1 MADIVIP
8 GEISGRRYGFTIS
21 GAEPTIDERK
31 RIDAILRQQEGAFAK
46 NYEQKYG
53 QSATPGQGSGFL
65 NRAGEF
71 GKGIV
76 GGAVGTLENVSL
88 GASTLLPQNLEDP
101 TREFIRST
109 GYALTPQAD
118 IGLEDTIEGK
128 LGQGLGSF
136 ATFGLASRIPYAGPI
151 VAGLSGMG
159 EASERAYAAD
169 ATPEQRALAT
179 AYGAPIGL
187 TELLPIKSLGFL
199 KNNFS
204 SYLGKIFLEG
214 GIEGAQEAASE
225 LAQNLVE
232 QGIYNPEKGTI
243 EGTGESFGVGAG
255 TGAIVQALLGLLPGK
270 TRGGAVTTT
279 PDQAEMFPTED
290 LGQAPAR
297 ATPDQAEMFPTEDL
311 GQAPAQPDERQLDL
325 FNPEQTAQRARD
337 ERQLDLFNNPE
348 QIAQRARDEAIAI
361 LREET
366 EFAKRVAQTAS
377 RTASLD
383 TLGAAD
389 PEEAKTAEAAA
400 EADRREDARLA
411 EEAALANKTA
421 PALGTVIGL
430 PALNDEEFDAQAE
443 EIVAARPQ
451 PAKTVV
457 AEPVTAQLDLA
468 AQKLAAEKLK
478 STVDAPQR
486 DLFGDETENA
496 VIESGNQPSDSVL
509 EQGDTG
515 ADTGGGSSAGTG
527 KADNQRLGDGQPP
540 TADVGTGEGIQ
551 PSTLDTPIATF
562 TTEKGSTYE
571 LFPDATTTRNRAP
584 RDDNEVSGPQ
594 PRSSKTIFMSTKA
607 VNDWGP
613 LFQNTEVPVQ
623 LVPLADNK
631 AKLVHLKNY
640 GPKKA
645 GDDAS
650 GIFDFTTTPKMGL
663 HPVEIADST
672 NSDRRNIH
680 FGNKIVSLDAAAD
693 GTEITTAL
701 LDTWGVPKLA
711 PAYKAVEN
719 REEDTIIRAELRKLV
734 NNEYFK
740 GNKEAIRNFLDEE
753 PTLFDLAAAD
763 AAQEGSDPTASLMQA
778 PTPKAPELG
787 QTGLDFNAP
796 APVETKG
803 QPFLPLLQTQG
814 GTEQR
819 LLPVQTIGT
828 GYYAQT
834 EDGQDESIGGTE
846 LLPVESLAGF
856 NERIKRDKLE
866 PTGVVA
872 PFKPSAEAG
881 RNAAPGGTTR
891 VDATLAPVFR
901 GMGREVPVDVQKLV
915 KRGKVTPAQ
924 YDAIIANMERQA
936 NAEQTAKLRELWDK
950 QWPMPTAA
958 ELEVAIRKFLYAN
971 PDRREAYSTVNL
983 ANYKPNDLLDHPRLA
998 LEFFIAEN
1006 DRTEVDPTTSKDKK
1020 RIVNLLAPRQGD
1032 VAKGQ
1037 SKEDRNKARTE
1048 ARHAKTY
1055 FGKYAR
1061 PVDAF
1066 WHIAADVKA
1075 KRTGYR
1081 DAKNK
1086 EQSDLYKADE
1096 SELQALGLSDKLSA
1110 AESVFFAGTSQS
1122 NAEAAMRWVNKNLS
1136 PEAQFEIKK
1145 FLNLEGGGERR
1156 LKNRRIIDIAK
1167 GAAGQDRARVT
1178 EDQRNQL
1185 QEQIA
1190 AEGLLQNA
1198 LSNTLAIRLA
1208 LQAVY
1213 SKEEIDYLRYGQTK
1227 TPRKG
1232 KEDNFDYVLR
1242 DFQKRTGID
1251 PEALTDNEVIG
1262 VYDDYIFQN
1271 LTYPRQRL
1279 EELGAAYADA
1289 KAGKV
1294 IVKRKS
1300 VAAQLW
1306 DLQAEGLEERLNNI
1320 NKQIIV
1326 GQYATKAISARIFD
1340 MESMLDEQL
1349 HPGVIGALRNGDIK
1363 LALRALERTAADPII
1378 ASLARRLIPFI
1389 GDLKI
1394 VFKNGVTFA
1403 GQPALGIYDGATNT
1417 ATLNDNMPISA
1428 NTLLHEI
1435 AHAATATEIA
1445 KPNSPVR
1452 AQLEELLND
1461 VRERLIEEGQVV
1473 PANVD
1478 EFIAES
1484 MSNPA
1489 FRKAMARIHP
1499 KGKTLSALDRFLNTV
1514 GNFLRRIIALPTKDI
1529 NTAMDVADTAINS
1542 ILAPS
1547 ATSRDVGIMPRLSTP
1562 QGVKNI
1568 ISNLGAIADSFVPMD
1583 AKAKQRYADDFKGW
1597 LNGASD
1603 VTKNV
1608 LLGLSN
1614 FHILTD
1620 VAVKFNIRGAFDLGK
1635 VMREL
1640 GSSSMQSDQE
1650 VDGVLIIA
1658 QTWVKKNPQMKATFD
1673 RIVTQST
1680 IWGVLPGKSRDQ
1692 AVLAYG
1698 KDKKKFAK
1706 WEQLNK
1712 EWNKNLNKEGREL
1725 YNLMRSL
1732 YEKQYNKLRD
1742 AIFAKIDYAT
1752 AGNPELAKRL
1762 KLGLFAKLFQKNTME
1777 PYFPLARRG
1786 RYWIEYNARTENG
1799 IEVVKESFAKPM
1811 ERDRAMADLQ
1821 AEAALPGNP
1830 SNLSLNRDGTIEGL
1844 TKYNGNDIFSKSN
1857 APDAQ
1862 FVQEIVKLVKAKAAM
1877 SSDPKIKDRSAQ
1889 LEEEIVNLF
1898 IDALPETSFFRSL
1911 QRRKNTP
1918 GYIEDSIDAMRVKGY
1933 SLGRQAARYEKSI
1946 EMRSIVDNL
1955 KSQLRYNADETKAS
1969 VIREL
1974 IERANMVM
1982 YPTTGGFERAYQAAN
1997 RTAFLYTLGFNASSA
2012 IVNLSSI
2019 PIVVLPYL
2027 AGRYGYAKTAKAMQA
2042 ATGLYMGSGFNREV
2056 NLPTEF
2062 MGNITTN
2069 VRTAPSIDN
2078 YFVLDAAGKFT
2089 LRTDIELHVDPVK
2102 AAAKRKALTD
2112 IIPLLEMSMR
2122 EGQLNRS
2129 IFYDAAG
2136 LEDMGRARSMSD
2148 KIQAAA
2154 GSMFHQVERFNRQV
2168 TLVAAYNLEME
2179 KLAANTQMSLEEK
2192 QTAAAE
2198 KAIYQ
2203 ATESGGGATMDMA
2216 PRYAQQ
2222 GFTRV
2227 ALMFKN
2233 YGMTIAYM
2241 QIKMIKQL
2249 AQNIAPGNDAESKAL
2264 RNMAM
2269 KQLLGLNLSAG
2280 LLAGVGGTPIYGVLS
2295 TMADLLLLDDD
2306 EEDADMVTRRFLT
2319 EGWYKGWITEL
2330 TGMDISARVG
2340 LNDLLFRSNRY
2351 NNNPS
2356 EADVLMQQIGG
2367 PAWSTGTQIWGG
2379 LTEFA
2384 TGKSA
2389 SGGPGDRMRG
2399 LENMLPASVRN
2410 VLKTGRFAYDGME
2423 ATTRRR
2429 DPIIDDMS
2437 FNQLM
2442 GQFFGFTPAE
2452 LSLQQEINSQLT
2464 RINTTL
2470 GQRRTNLMRRY
2481 YAAVRFQDT
2490 GGMQEIAQEIQD
2502 FNSDVG
2508 TRYPKAI
2515 LNGENLRKSLT
2526 QNVRTTAKMHNG
2538 ITLNPLFENELRFLA
2553 QLYNQ

>member
-179 AYGAPIGL
+179 AFGAPIGL
-187 TELLPIKSLGFL
+187 SELLPVKSLGFL

-270 TRGGAVTTT
+270 TRGGAATTT

-389 PEEAKTAEAAA
+389 PEEAKIAEAAA
-400 EADRREDARLA
+400 EADRLA
-411 EEAALANKTA
+411 EEAAPANKTTT
-421 PALGTVIGL
+421 ALGTVIGL

-478 STVDAPQR
+478 PTVDAPQG
-486 DLFGDETENA
+486 DLFGGETENA

-509 EQGDTG
+509 KQGDTG

-527 KADNQRLGDGQPP
+527 KADDQRLGDGQPQA
-540 TADVGTGEGIQ
+540 ADVGTGEGVQPSALINQVKAKLEKKATTGLKGTDATAPIQALNIIANMTVGGQKIGREKATLIVKDLQKQGFLEEPNFRGEAKLSPTRNNAPAGAVAQ
-551 PSTLDTPIATF
+551 PSTLDTPIA
-562 TTEKGSTYE
+562 
-571 LFPDATTTRNRAP
+571 PP
-584 RDDNEVSGPQ
+584 
-594 PRSSKTIFMSTKA
+594 
-607 VNDWGP
+607 
-613 LFQNTEVPVQ
+613 
-623 LVPLADNK
+623 
-631 AKLVHLKNY
+631 
-640 GPKKA
+640 
-645 GDDAS
+645 
-650 GIFDFTTTPKMGL
+650 
-663 HPVEIADST
+663 
-672 NSDRRNIH
+672 
-680 FGNKIVSLDAAAD
+680 AAD

-719 REEDTIIRAELRKLV
+719 REEDTTIRAELRKLV

-803 QPFLPLLQTQG
+803 QPFLPLSQTQG
-814 GTEQR
+814 GTQPR

-866 PTGVVA
+866 PAGVVA
-872 PFKPSAEAG
+872 PFKPSAG
-881 RNAAPGGTTR
+881 TGPNAAPGGPTR
-891 VDATLAPVFR
+891 VDATLAPVPR
-901 GMGREVPVDVQKLV
+901 GMGREVPEDVQELA
-915 KRGKVTPAQ
+915 KRGKVTRVQA
-924 YDAIIANMERQA
+924 DAIEANMELQA
-936 NAEQTAKLRELWDK
+936 NAVQTAKLRELWDK
-950 QWPMPTAA
+950 RWPMPTAA
-958 ELEVAIRKFLYAN
+958 ELKAAIRKFLDAN

-1020 RIVNLLAPRQGD
+1020 RIVNLLDPRQGD

-1037 SKEDRNKARTE
+1037 SKEDRTE

-1086 EQSDLYKADE
+1086 EQSDLDKADE
-1096 SELQALGLSDKLSA
+1096 SQLQALGLSDKLSA
-1110 AESVFFAGTSQS
+1110 AESVFFKGTSQS

-1208 LQAVY
+1208 LQAGY
-1213 SKEEIDYLRYGQTK
+1213 SKEEIDYIRYGQSK

-1232 KEDNFDYVLR
+1232 KEDNFGYVLR
-1242 DFQKRTGID
+1242 DFQERTGID
-1251 PEALTDNEVIG
+1251 PEKLTDNEVIG

-1300 VAAQLW
+1300 VAAQVW

-1547 ATSRDVGIMPRLSTP
+1547 AASRDVGIMPRLSTP

-1620 VAVKFNIRGAFDLGK
+1620 VAVKYNIIGAFDLGK

-1650 VDGVLIIA
+1650 VDGVLKTA

-2089 LRTDIELHVDPVK
+2089 LRTDIELHADPVK

-2280 LLAGVGGTPIYGVLS
+2280 LLAGVGGMPIYGVLS

-2399 LENMLPASVRN
+2399 LENMMPASVRN

-2442 GQFFGFTPAE
+2442 GQFFGFAPAE

-2464 RINTTL
+2464 RISTTL

-2508 TRYPKAI
+2508 TRFPKAI
-2515 LNGENLRKSLT
+2515 LNGKTLRKSLT

>member
-1 MADIVIP
+1 
-8 GEISGRRYGFTIS
+8 
-21 GAEPTIDERK
+21 
-31 RIDAILRQQEGAFAK
+31 
-46 NYEQKYG
+46 
-53 QSATPGQGSGFL
+53 
-65 NRAGEF
+65 
-71 GKGIV
+71 
-76 GGAVGTLENVSL
+76 
-88 GASTLLPQNLEDP
+88 
-101 TREFIRST
+101 
-109 GYALTPQAD
+109 
-118 IGLEDTIEGK
+118 
-128 LGQGLGSF
+128 
-136 ATFGLASRIPYAGPI
+136 
-151 VAGLSGMG
+151 
-159 EASERAYAAD
+159 
-169 ATPEQRALAT
+169 
-179 AYGAPIGL
+179 
-187 TELLPIKSLGFL
+187 
-199 KNNFS
+199 
-204 SYLGKIFLEG
+204 
-214 GIEGAQEAASE
+214 
-225 LAQNLVE
+225 
-232 QGIYNPEKGTI
+232 
-243 EGTGESFGVGAG
+243 
-255 TGAIVQALLGLLPGK
+255 
-270 TRGGAVTTT
+270 
-279 PDQAEMFPTED
+279 
-290 LGQAPAR
+290 
-297 ATPDQAEMFPTEDL
+297 
-311 GQAPAQPDERQLDL
+311 
-325 FNPEQTAQRARD
+325 
-337 ERQLDLFNNPE
+337 
-348 QIAQRARDEAIAI
+348 
-361 LREET
+361 
-366 EFAKRVAQTAS
+366 
-377 RTASLD
+377 
-383 TLGAAD
+383 
-389 PEEAKTAEAAA
+389 
-400 EADRREDARLA
+400 
-411 EEAALANKTA
+411 
-421 PALGTVIGL
+421 
-430 PALNDEEFDAQAE
+430 
-443 EIVAARPQ
+443 
-451 PAKTVV
+451 
-457 AEPVTAQLDLA
+457 
-468 AQKLAAEKLK
+468 
-478 STVDAPQR
+478 
-486 DLFGDETENA
+486 
-496 VIESGNQPSDSVL
+496 VL
-509 EQGDTG
+509 
-515 ADTGGGSSAGTG
+515 
-527 KADNQRLGDGQPP
+527 
-540 TADVGTGEGIQ
+540 
-551 PSTLDTPIATF
+551 
-562 TTEKGSTYE
+562 
-571 LFPDATTTRNRAP
+571 
-584 RDDNEVSGPQ
+584 
-594 PRSSKTIFMSTKA
+594 
-607 VNDWGP
+607 
-613 LFQNTEVPVQ
+613 
-623 LVPLADNK
+623 
-631 AKLVHLKNY
+631 
-640 GPKKA
+640 
-645 GDDAS
+645 
-650 GIFDFTTTPKMGL
+650 
-663 HPVEIADST
+663 
-672 NSDRRNIH
+672 
-680 FGNKIVSLDAAAD
+680 
-693 GTEITTAL
+693 
-701 LDTWGVPKLA
+701 
-711 PAYKAVEN
+711 
-719 REEDTIIRAELRKLV
+719 
-734 NNEYFK
+734 
-740 GNKEAIRNFLDEE
+740 
-753 PTLFDLAAAD
+753 
-763 AAQEGSDPTASLMQA
+763 
-778 PTPKAPELG
+778 
-787 QTGLDFNAP
+787 
-796 APVETKG
+796 
-803 QPFLPLLQTQG
+803 
-814 GTEQR
+814 
-819 LLPVQTIGT
+819 
-828 GYYAQT
+828 
-834 EDGQDESIGGTE
+834 
-846 LLPVESLAGF
+846 
-856 NERIKRDKLE
+856 
-866 PTGVVA
+866 
-872 PFKPSAEAG
+872 
-881 RNAAPGGTTR
+881 RNA
-891 VDATLAPVFR
+891 
-901 GMGREVPVDVQKLV
+901 
-915 KRGKVTPAQ
+915 
-924 YDAIIANMERQA
+924 N
-936 NAEQTAKLRELWDK
+936 
-950 QWPMPTAA
+950 
-958 ELEVAIRKFLYAN
+958 
-971 PDRREAYSTVNL
+971 
-983 ANYKPNDLLDHPRLA
+983 
-998 LEFFIAEN
+998 
-1006 DRTEVDPTTSKDKK
+1006 
-1020 RIVNLLAPRQGD
+1020 
-1032 VAKGQ
+1032 
-1037 SKEDRNKARTE
+1037 
-1048 ARHAKTY
+1048 
-1055 FGKYAR
+1055 
-1061 PVDAF
+1061 
-1066 WHIAADVKA
+1066 
-1075 KRTGYR
+1075 
-1081 DAKNK
+1081 
-1086 EQSDLYKADE
+1086 
-1096 SELQALGLSDKLSA
+1096 
-1110 AESVFFAGTSQS
+1110 
-1122 NAEAAMRWVNKNLS
+1122 
-1136 PEAQFEIKK
+1136 
-1145 FLNLEGGGERR
+1145 
-1156 LKNRRIIDIAK
+1156 
-1167 GAAGQDRARVT
+1167 
-1178 EDQRNQL
+1178 
-1185 QEQIA
+1185 
-1190 AEGLLQNA
+1190 
-1198 LSNTLAIRLA
+1198 
-1208 LQAVY
+1208 
-1213 SKEEIDYLRYGQTK
+1213 
-1227 TPRKG
+1227 
-1232 KEDNFDYVLR
+1232 
-1242 DFQKRTGID
+1242 
-1251 PEALTDNEVIG
+1251 
-1262 VYDDYIFQN
+1262 
-1271 LTYPRQRL
+1271 
-1279 EELGAAYADA
+1279 A

-1300 VAAQLW
+1300 AAAQLW
-1306 DLQAEGLEERLNNI
+1306 DLRAEDLGKLI
-1320 NKQIIV
+1320 NEMNK
-1326 GQYATKAISARIFD
+1326 GFTTNSTNARIYS

-1435 AHAATATEIA
+1435 AHASTATEIA

-1452 AQLEELLND
+1452 VQLEELLND

-1547 ATSRDVGIMPRLSTP
+1547 AASRDVGIMPRLSTP

-1620 VAVKFNIRGAFDLGK
+1620 VAVKYNIRGAFDLGK

-1725 YNLMRSL
+1725 YNLMRNL

-1946 EMRSIVDNL
+1946 KMRSIVDNL

>member
-1 MADIVIP
+1 
-8 GEISGRRYGFTIS
+8 
-21 GAEPTIDERK
+21 
-31 RIDAILRQQEGAFAK
+31 
-46 NYEQKYG
+46 
-53 QSATPGQGSGFL
+53 
-65 NRAGEF
+65 
-71 GKGIV
+71 
-76 GGAVGTLENVSL
+76 
-88 GASTLLPQNLEDP
+88 
-101 TREFIRST
+101 
-109 GYALTPQAD
+109 
-118 IGLEDTIEGK
+118 
-128 LGQGLGSF
+128 
-136 ATFGLASRIPYAGPI
+136 
-151 VAGLSGMG
+151 
-159 EASERAYAAD
+159 
-169 ATPEQRALAT
+169 
-179 AYGAPIGL
+179 
-187 TELLPIKSLGFL
+187 
-199 KNNFS
+199 
-204 SYLGKIFLEG
+204 
-214 GIEGAQEAASE
+214 
-225 LAQNLVE
+225 
-232 QGIYNPEKGTI
+232 
-243 EGTGESFGVGAG
+243 
-255 TGAIVQALLGLLPGK
+255 
-270 TRGGAVTTT
+270 
-279 PDQAEMFPTED
+279 
-290 LGQAPAR
+290 
-297 ATPDQAEMFPTEDL
+297 
-311 GQAPAQPDERQLDL
+311 
-325 FNPEQTAQRARD
+325 
-337 ERQLDLFNNPE
+337 
-348 QIAQRARDEAIAI
+348 
-361 LREET
+361 
-366 EFAKRVAQTAS
+366 
-377 RTASLD
+377 
-383 TLGAAD
+383 
-389 PEEAKTAEAAA
+389 
-400 EADRREDARLA
+400 
-411 EEAALANKTA
+411 
-421 PALGTVIGL
+421 
-430 PALNDEEFDAQAE
+430 
-443 EIVAARPQ
+443 
-451 PAKTVV
+451 
-457 AEPVTAQLDLA
+457 
-468 AQKLAAEKLK
+468 
-478 STVDAPQR
+478 
-486 DLFGDETENA
+486 
-496 VIESGNQPSDSVL
+496 VL
-509 EQGDTG
+509 
-515 ADTGGGSSAGTG
+515 
-527 KADNQRLGDGQPP
+527 
-540 TADVGTGEGIQ
+540 
-551 PSTLDTPIATF
+551 
-562 TTEKGSTYE
+562 
-571 LFPDATTTRNRAP
+571 
-584 RDDNEVSGPQ
+584 
-594 PRSSKTIFMSTKA
+594 
-607 VNDWGP
+607 
-613 LFQNTEVPVQ
+613 
-623 LVPLADNK
+623 
-631 AKLVHLKNY
+631 
-640 GPKKA
+640 
-645 GDDAS
+645 
-650 GIFDFTTTPKMGL
+650 
-663 HPVEIADST
+663 
-672 NSDRRNIH
+672 
-680 FGNKIVSLDAAAD
+680 
-693 GTEITTAL
+693 
-701 LDTWGVPKLA
+701 
-711 PAYKAVEN
+711 
-719 REEDTIIRAELRKLV
+719 
-734 NNEYFK
+734 
-740 GNKEAIRNFLDEE
+740 
-753 PTLFDLAAAD
+753 
-763 AAQEGSDPTASLMQA
+763 
-778 PTPKAPELG
+778 
-787 QTGLDFNAP
+787 
-796 APVETKG
+796 
-803 QPFLPLLQTQG
+803 
-814 GTEQR
+814 
-819 LLPVQTIGT
+819 
-828 GYYAQT
+828 
-834 EDGQDESIGGTE
+834 
-846 LLPVESLAGF
+846 
-856 NERIKRDKLE
+856 
-866 PTGVVA
+866 
-872 PFKPSAEAG
+872 
-881 RNAAPGGTTR
+881 RNA
-891 VDATLAPVFR
+891 
-901 GMGREVPVDVQKLV
+901 
-915 KRGKVTPAQ
+915 
-924 YDAIIANMERQA
+924 N
-936 NAEQTAKLRELWDK
+936 
-950 QWPMPTAA
+950 
-958 ELEVAIRKFLYAN
+958 
-971 PDRREAYSTVNL
+971 
-983 ANYKPNDLLDHPRLA
+983 
-998 LEFFIAEN
+998 
-1006 DRTEVDPTTSKDKK
+1006 
-1020 RIVNLLAPRQGD
+1020 
-1032 VAKGQ
+1032 
-1037 SKEDRNKARTE
+1037 
-1048 ARHAKTY
+1048 
-1055 FGKYAR
+1055 
-1061 PVDAF
+1061 
-1066 WHIAADVKA
+1066 
-1075 KRTGYR
+1075 
-1081 DAKNK
+1081 
-1086 EQSDLYKADE
+1086 
-1096 SELQALGLSDKLSA
+1096 
-1110 AESVFFAGTSQS
+1110 
-1122 NAEAAMRWVNKNLS
+1122 
-1136 PEAQFEIKK
+1136 
-1145 FLNLEGGGERR
+1145 
-1156 LKNRRIIDIAK
+1156 
-1167 GAAGQDRARVT
+1167 
-1178 EDQRNQL
+1178 
-1185 QEQIA
+1185 
-1190 AEGLLQNA
+1190 
-1198 LSNTLAIRLA
+1198 
-1208 LQAVY
+1208 
-1213 SKEEIDYLRYGQTK
+1213 
-1227 TPRKG
+1227 
-1232 KEDNFDYVLR
+1232 
-1242 DFQKRTGID
+1242 
-1251 PEALTDNEVIG
+1251 
-1262 VYDDYIFQN
+1262 
-1271 LTYPRQRL
+1271 
-1279 EELGAAYADA
+1279 A
-1289 KAGKV
+1289 KAGKFTAE
-1294 IVKRKS
+1294 RKS

-1306 DLQAEGLEERLNNI
+1306 DLQAEGLGEYLNTA
-1320 NKQIIV
+1320 NKRIIV
-1326 GQYATKAISARIFD
+1326 GQYKAISARIFD

-1547 ATSRDVGIMPRLSTP
+1547 AASRDVGIMPRLSTP

-1620 VAVKFNIRGAFDLGK
+1620 VAVKYNIRGAFDLGK

-2280 LLAGVGGTPIYGVLS
+2280 LLAGVGGMPIYGVLS

-2330 TGMDISARVG
+2330 TGMDFAARVG

-2442 GQFFGFTPAE
+2442 GQFFGFAPAE

-2508 TRYPKAI
+2508 TRFPKAI
-2515 LNGENLRKSLT
+2515 LNGKTYGSR
-2526 QNVRTTAKMHNG
+2526 
-2538 ITLNPLFENELRFLA
+2538 
-2553 QLYNQ
+2553 

>member
-1 MADIVIP
+1 LFG
-8 GEISGRRYGFTIS
+8 GE
-21 GAEPTIDERK
+21 
-31 RIDAILRQQEGAFAK
+31 
-46 NYEQKYG
+46 
-53 QSATPGQGSGFL
+53 
-65 NRAGEF
+65 
-71 GKGIV
+71 
-76 GGAVGTLENVSL
+76 
-88 GASTLLPQNLEDP
+88 
-101 TREFIRST
+101 
-109 GYALTPQAD
+109 
-118 IGLEDTIEGK
+118 
-128 LGQGLGSF
+128 
-136 ATFGLASRIPYAGPI
+136 
-151 VAGLSGMG
+151 
-159 EASERAYAAD
+159 
-169 ATPEQRALAT
+169 
-179 AYGAPIGL
+179 
-187 TELLPIKSLGFL
+187 
-199 KNNFS
+199 
-204 SYLGKIFLEG
+204 
-214 GIEGAQEAASE
+214 
-225 LAQNLVE
+225 
-232 QGIYNPEKGTI
+232 
-243 EGTGESFGVGAG
+243 
-255 TGAIVQALLGLLPGK
+255 
-270 TRGGAVTTT
+270 
-279 PDQAEMFPTED
+279 TED
-290 LGQAPAR
+290 
-297 ATPDQAEMFPTEDL
+297 
-311 GQAPAQPDERQLDL
+311 
-325 FNPEQTAQRARD
+325 
-337 ERQLDLFNNPE
+337 
-348 QIAQRARDEAIAI
+348 
-361 LREET
+361 
-366 EFAKRVAQTAS
+366 
-377 RTASLD
+377 
-383 TLGAAD
+383 
-389 PEEAKTAEAAA
+389 
-400 EADRREDARLA
+400 
-411 EEAALANKTA
+411 
-421 PALGTVIGL
+421 
-430 PALNDEEFDAQAE
+430 
-443 EIVAARPQ
+443 
-451 PAKTVV
+451 
-457 AEPVTAQLDLA
+457 
-468 AQKLAAEKLK
+468 
-478 STVDAPQR
+478 
-486 DLFGDETENA
+486 A
-496 VIESGNQPSDSVL
+496 VIESGDQSSDGVL
-509 EQGDTG
+509 KQGDTG

-527 KADNQRLGDGQPP
+527 KADDQRLGDGQPKA
-540 TADVGTGEGIQ
+540 ADVGTGKGIQ

-778 PTPKAPELG
+778 PTPKAPKLG

-796 APVETKG
+796 ARVETKG
-803 QPFLPLLQTQG
+803 QPFLPLSQTQG

-828 GYYAQT
+828 GYFAQT
-834 EDGQDESIGGTE
+834 GYLPFGSIGGTE
-846 LLPVESLAGF
+846 LLPVESLADF
-856 NERIKRDKLE
+856 NERIRRDKLE
-866 PTGVVA
+866 PAGVVA
-872 PFKPSAEAG
+872 PFKPSAGTG
-881 RNAAPGGTTR
+881 RDAAPGGPTR
-891 VDATLAPVFR
+891 VDATFAPVPR
-901 GMGREVPVDVQKLV
+901 GRGREVPVDVQKLV

-924 YDAIIANMERQA
+924 YDAILANMERQA

-958 ELEVAIRKFLYAN
+958 ELEVAIGKFLDAN

-1020 RIVNLLAPRQGD
+1020 RIVNLLDPRQGD

-1086 EQSDLYKADE
+1086 EQSDLDKADE
-1096 SELQALGLSDKLSA
+1096 RELQTLGLSDKLSA
-1110 AESVFFAGTSQS
+1110 AESVFFKGTSQS

-1156 LKNRRIIDIAK
+1156 LKNRRIIDVAK

-1208 LQAVY
+1208 LQAGY
-1213 SKEEIDYLRYGQTK
+1213 SKEEIDYIRYGQSK

-1232 KEDNFDYVLR
+1232 KEDNFGYVLR

-1251 PEALTDNEVIG
+1251 PETLTDNEVIG

-1300 VAAQLW
+1300 AEAQLW

-1452 AQLEELLND
+1452 AQLKELLND

-1547 ATSRDVGIMPRLSTP
+1547 AASRDVGIMPRLSTP

-1620 VAVKFNIRGAFDLGK
+1620 VAVKYNIRGAFDLGK

-2367 PAWSTGTQIWGG
+2367 PAYSTGTQIWGG

>member
-31 RIDAILRQQEGAFAK
+31 RIDAILRQQEGTFAK

-71 GKGIV
+71 GKGI
-76 GGAVGTLENVSL
+76 GAGVVGTLENVSL
-88 GASTLLPQNLEDP
+88 GAAALLPQNLEDP

-136 ATFGLASRIPYAGPI
+136 ATFGLASSIPYAGPI
-151 VAGLSGMG
+151 IAGLSGMG

-179 AYGAPIGL
+179 AFGAPIGL
-187 TELLPIKSLGFL
+187 FELLPVKSLGFL

-270 TRGGAVTTT
+270 TRGGAATTT
-279 PDQAEMFPTED
+279 PDQAEMFPTEN

-297 ATPDQAEMFPTEDL
+297 ATPDQAEMFPTENL

-325 FNPEQTAQRARD
+325 FNPEQIAQRARD
-337 ERQLDLFNNPE
+337 ERQLDLFDNPE

-496 VIESGNQPSDSVL
+496 VIESGDQSSDGVL
-509 EQGDTG
+509 KQSDTG
-515 ADTGGGSSAGTG
+515 ADTGGGSSAGTRE
-527 KADNQRLGDGQPP
+527 AVDQRLGDGQPK

-796 APVETKG
+796 ARVETKG
-803 QPFLPLLQTQG
+803 QPFLPLSQTQG

-846 LLPVESLAGF
+846 LLSVESLAGF

-872 PFKPSAEAG
+872 PFKPSAG
-881 RNAAPGGTTR
+881 TGPNAAPGGPTP
-891 VDATLAPVFR
+891 VGATFAPVPR

-924 YDAIIANMERQA
+924 YDAIEANMERQA
-936 NAEQTAKLRELWDK
+936 NAVQTAKLRELWDK

-958 ELEVAIRKFLYAN
+958 ELEVAIDKFLDAN

-1006 DRTEVDPTTSKDKK
+1006 DRTEVDPTTSRDKK

-1037 SKEDRNKARTE
+1037 SKEDRTE

-1086 EQSDLYKADE
+1086 EQDE
-1096 SELQALGLSDKLSA
+1096 SKLQALGLSDKLSA
-1110 AESVFFAGTSQS
+1110 AESVFFKGTSQS

-1279 EELGAAYADA
+1279 EELGAANANA
-1289 KAGKV
+1289 KAGKFTAE
-1294 IVKRKS
+1294 RKS

-1306 DLQAEGLEERLNNI
+1306 DLQAEGLGEYLNTA
-1320 NKQIIV
+1320 NKRIIV
-1326 GQYATKAISARIFD
+1326 GQYKAISARIFD

-1452 AQLEELLND
+1452 AQLKELLND

-1547 ATSRDVGIMPRLSTP
+1547 AASRDVGIMPRLSTP

-1620 VAVKFNIRGAFDLGK
+1620 VAVKYNIIGAFDLGK

-1650 VDGVLIIA
+1650 VDGVLKTA

-1946 EMRSIVDNL
+1946 EMRSIVEKL

-2280 LLAGVGGTPIYGVLS
+2280 LLAGVGGMPIYGVLS

-2442 GQFFGFTPAE
+2442 GQFFGFAPAE

-2464 RINTTL
+2464 RISTTL

-2508 TRYPKAI
+2508 TRFPKAI
-2515 LNGENLRKSLT
+2515 LNGKTLRKSLT